1 MEKGKILNFK
11 WELGEVPVS
20 LHVGSYM
27 YGGGLYIGLTSHADP
42 NCPEPFADMT
52 VNIPMCPL
60 AKNEACINN
69 DISKDLIRFI
79 KKNHLG
85 QIQER
90 TVSSGYCVFKIAA
103 FDLDKLKEFDEKG
116 VSRFLAEYE
125 E

>member
-1 MEKGKILNFK
+1 MSKKIVPFK

-27 YGGGLYIGLTSHADP
+27 YGGGLYIGLTSHEDP
-42 NCPEPFADMT
+42 NLAEPFADMT

-60 AKNEACINN
+60 EKNEACINN
-69 DISKDLIRFI
+69 DFSKDLLRFI

-85 QIQER
+85 EIQER
-90 TVSSGYCVFKIAA
+90 TVSSGYCVFKIVA
-103 FDLDKLKEFDEKG
+103 FDLDKLKELDPRG
-116 VSRFLAEYE
+116 VKRFLAEYE